1 VSGEPGNSRRSTD
14 YCKEAGMG
22 IGLSIFLIAVGA
34 IITFAV
40 NVVVSGLNL
49 NAVGVIL
56 MVVGGIGLV
65 WSLVVATSARG
76 WRSSSTTVIED
87 RPVVRRTE
95 VHDLY

>member
-1 VSGEPGNSRRSTD
+1 
-14 YCKEAGMG
+14 MG
-22 IGLSIFLIAVGA
+22 IGFSIFLIAVGA

-40 NVVVSGLNL
+40 DVVVSGLNL
-49 NAVGVIL
+49 NAVGIIL

-76 WRSSSTTVIED
+76 WRSSNTTVIED